1 MVGDPFWT
9 RFWEKPPLNL
19 QFDNIY
25 RVENIDSETETLE
38 MISDWSIK
46 GDFAQKHVQTMI
58 SSWKILIFMF
68 FDMKVKIINI
78 LKIKIKTVKSKI
90 LTIFSLFFWKFCKI
104 WKFLFFWNHENFQK
118 IHFFRKISKISEKN
132 DKKWKN
138 VDF

>member
-19 QFDNIY
+19 NFYNIY

-78 LKIKIKTVKSKI
+78 LKIKIKTVKSKN
-90 LTIFSLFFWKFCKI
+90 LTIFSFFF
-104 WKFLFFWNHENFQK
+104 ENFAK
-118 IHFFRKISKISEKN
+118 FGNSYFLKPRKFPKNTFFRKNLEN
-132 DKKWKN
+132 FRKKWQKMRN
-138 VDF
+138 IDF